1 MELIHVLH
9 RRQFYGQADFMA
21 EDTKVTN
28 VQSPVQIV
36 DLISTD
42 MTGMQDCN
50 RWWGVFLIW
59 WSCLIQ
65 SVLSGSKDAPF
76 DIQKPACY
84 ELLQ

>member
-28 VQSPVQIV
+28 VYSPVQIV

-42 MTGMQDCN
+42 VTGM
-50 RWWGVFLIW
+50 
-59 WSCLIQ
+59 
-65 SVLSGSKDAPF
+65 
-76 DIQKPACY
+76 
-84 ELLQ
+84 